1 MGVTKKEIN
10 TELSIKR
17 LNQHSLKLRMI
28 GRTPLYFN
36 SMSAK
41 AQRDLLI
48 GAKKKT
54 AAEKQL
60 IKHNPENEFR
70 SSMHTQETGDT
81 LLCFP
86 AMGVKGAMATA
97 ALETDGIKKTTV
109 QRLIFLPQEQIN
121 IWGTPY
127 LKMDVVKSADMNR
140 TPDIRTRAFLPN
152 WCAEIT
158 IEYVSPAL
166 NPHSVVSLLSNAG
179 PIIGLGDFRQE
190 KGRGSY
196 GTFDVFDSE
205 SDNEVW
211 DEITKENREVQQ
223 AAWDEPV
230 AHDRGTRELMQEIIH
245 ERMRRDEAA

>member
-97 ALETDGIKKTTV
+97 ALETDGIKKNYRTASDFSAARKYKYLGHSIS
-109 QRLIFLPQEQIN
+109 QNGCCQIGRYEQ
-121 IWGTPY
+121 
-127 LKMDVVKSADMNR
+127 D
-140 TPDIRTRAFLPN
+140 
-152 WCAEIT
+152 
-158 IEYVSPAL
+158 
-166 NPHSVVSLLSNAG
+166 AG
-179 PIIGLGDFRQE
+179 RSHAGLF
-190 KGRGSY
+190 
-196 GTFDVFDSE
+196 
-205 SDNEVW
+205 
-211 DEITKENREVQQ
+211 TKLVC
-223 AAWDEPV
+223 
-230 AHDRGTRELMQEIIH
+230 
-245 ERMRRDEAA
+245 RDYY

>member
-70 SSMHTQETGDT
+70 SSMQWLPRLSKRT
-81 LLCFP
+81 
-86 AMGVKGAMATA
+86 VS
-97 ALETDGIKKTTV
+97 KK
-109 QRLIFLPQEQIN
+109 LP
-121 IWGTPY
+121 Y
-127 LKMDVVKSADMNR
+127 
-140 TPDIRTRAFLPN
+140 
-152 WCAEIT
+152 
-158 IEYVSPAL
+158 
-166 NPHSVVSLLSNAG
+166 SV
-179 PIIGLGDFRQE
+179 
-190 KGRGSY
+190 
-196 GTFDVFDSE
+196 
-205 SDNEVW
+205 
-211 DEITKENREVQQ
+211 
-223 AAWDEPV
+223 
-230 AHDRGTRELMQEIIH
+230 
-245 ERMRRDEAA
+245 